1 MYTRIVNLLTILLF
15 PCFFLCFPLFHD
27 RIRRTDHVFFEV
39 HCYENSGLITEYNP
53 FTRGHALHLEEAR
66 LKTGADFCI
75 AAMSGDFVQRGE
87 PALFSKHLRTE
98 MALRSG
104 VDAVFELPVDTAS
117 GSAEFFAAGAV
128 FLLTALGAD
137 LSGFRKRV
145 RRDCPFSGALGT
157 SSGRAS
163 PLSRSLKMRPAK
175 RTFLSCCPNAGAY
188 SSGEKGTF
196 FRSLR
201 FPLPPPT
208 ISWGWNTA
216 KLCGGSKIPSSPSP

>member
-1 MYTRIVNLLTILLF
+1 MYFLRCIVMKTA
-15 PCFFLCFPLFHD
+15 
-27 RIRRTDHVFFEV
+27 
-39 HCYENSGLITEYNP
+39 GLITEYNP

-75 AAMSGDFVQRGE
+75 AAMAVAERGE

-137 LSGFRKRV
+137 YLVFGSE
-145 RRDCPFSGALGT
+145 
-157 SSGRAS
+157 
-163 PLSRSLKMRPAK
+163 
-175 RTFLSCCPNAGAY
+175 
-188 SSGEKGTF
+188 SGEIAPFLELSELLLEEPPLYREALKCGLQKGLSF
-196 FRSLR
+196 PAARMQALILLGKRELSFRSLR

-216 KLCGGSKIPSSPSP
+216 KLCGGSKVPSSPSP